1 MAATTS
7 LQGNRQIG
15 AIDNI
20 RQNLSADQAR
30 KDFGALRTLVG
41 RNATSSVQV
50 KLVNTTNANQLMQF
64 QTKGWWGR
72 TFSRSEKLV
81 NTNAA
86 ILEIVK
92 KTGLP
97 ETSSSFRNLKDYLDQ
112 KTTQQ
117 RAGSA
122 RGLTGLLDAIHRDL
136 ARKPALG
143 AATAGSVAESLTQQ
157 GYAFEGLDTKRFIA
171 SGGHGQIYG
180 EQAGSAKGV
189 LYKELRELV
198 GGDSAL
204 PRLKVKQDADGN
216 YQMDRNATELA
227 AVSLRHAKVPH
238 AASPIAYVI
247 KDTWDE
253 EFHAVSVD
261 HMKQW
266 TADHGAQIAGNS
278 DRFRIVGQVLP
289 KAEGSSLGTGTRL
302 APEDRKAIARQA
314 VESLK
319 AMSEHGYVHGDI
331 KPDNLMYGAAQKQ
344 LTLIDF
350 GGLTKQSKHDDSG
363 NALGNPLS
371 PAYVI
376 PSSHHASGAN
386 NTGGYGHEADLY
398 AMGLSMLKSFLPHAQ
413 ALGDLGTREYI
424 DRDDVIEILD
434 DLRASPA
441 LITLGGPEDLAVK
454 MMSLALEQDTPLTG
468 RLGPANPRLE
478 AVWQE
483 LLNHPAAR

>member
-1 MAATTS
+1 MAAITS

-15 AIDNI
+15 AVDNI
-20 RQNLSADQAR
+20 RQNLSAEQAR
-30 KDFGALRTLVG
+30 NDFGALRTLVG
-41 RNATSSVQV
+41 RHATSTAQI
-50 KLVNTTNANQLMQF
+50 KLVNTTNASQRMQF
-64 QTKGWWGR
+64 ETKGWWGR
-72 TFSRSEKLV
+72 TFSRGEKLV
-81 NTNAA
+81 ATNAA

-122 RGLTGLLDAIHRDL
+122 RGLTGLLDAIHQDL

-143 AATAGSVAESLTQQ
+143 AATAGSVAESLTMQ
-157 GYAFEGLDTKRFIA
+157 GYAFEGLDTRRFIA

-180 EQAGSAKGV
+180 EQASGTKGV
-189 LYKELRELV
+189 LYKELREL
-198 GGDSAL
+198 GGDRDL
-204 PRLKVKQDADGN
+204 PRLKVKQDADGR

-238 AASPIAYVI
+238 AASPVVYVI
-247 KDTWDE
+247 KDTWDD

-266 TADHGAQIAGNS
+266 TAEHGEQIAGDG

-289 KAEGSSLGTGTRL
+289 KAEGSSLGAGTRL

-314 VESLK
+314 LESLK

-331 KPDNLMYGAAQKQ
+331 KPDNLMYSADKKQ

-350 GGLTKQSKHDDSG
+350 GGLTKQSKHADSEK
-363 NALGNPLS
+363 ALGNPLS

-386 NTGGYGHEADLY
+386 NTGGYGYEADLY
-398 AMGLSMLKSFLPHAQ
+398 AMGLSMLNAFLPNAQ
-413 ALGDLGTREYI
+413 ALGDLGKRGYL
-424 DRDDVIEILD
+424 DRNDVIEVLD
-434 DLRASPA
+434 NLRANPA
-441 LITLGGPEDLAVK
+441 LITPGGPEELAVK
-454 MMSLALEQDTPLTG
+454 MMSLALDEDTPLTG
-468 RLGPANPRLE
+468 RLGPSNPRLE
-478 AVWQE
+478 AIWQD
-483 LLNHPAAR
+483 LLEHPAAR

>member
-1 MAATTS
+1 MAAITS

-15 AIDNI
+15 AVDNI

-30 KDFGALRTLVG
+30 NDFGALRTLVG

-72 TFSRSEKLV
+72 TFSHSEKLV

-122 RGLTGLLDAIHRDL
+122 RGLTGLLDAIHQDL
-136 ARKPALG
+136 GRKPALG
-143 AATAGSVAESLTQQ
+143 AATADSVAKSLTQQ
-157 GYAFEGLDTKRFIA
+157 GYAFEGLDTQRFIA
-171 SGGHGQIYG
+171 SGGHGRIYG
-180 EQAGSAKGV
+180 EQAGKAKGV
-189 LYKELRELV
+189 LYKELRELF
-198 GGDSAL
+198 GDSAL
-204 PRLKVKQDADGN
+204 PRLKVKQDADGR

-247 KDTWDE
+247 KDTWDD

-266 TADHGAQIAGNS
+266 TAEHGEQVAEDG

-289 KAEGSSLGTGTRL
+289 KAEGGSLGAGTRL

-314 VESLK
+314 LESLK

-331 KPDNLMYGAAQKQ
+331 KPDNLMYSADKKQ

-350 GGLTKQSKHDDSG
+350 GGLTKQSKHGDSG

-386 NTGGYGHEADLY
+386 NTGGYGYEADLY
-398 AMGLSMLKSFLPHAQ
+398 AMGLSMLESFLPHAQ
-413 ALGDLGTREYI
+413 ALGDLGTREYL
-424 DRDDVIEILD
+424 DRDEVAEILD
-434 DLRASPA
+434 KLRANPA
-441 LITLGGPEDLAVK
+441 LITPGGPEELAVK
-454 MMSLALEQDTPLTG
+454 MMSLALEHETPLTG

-483 LLNHPAAR
+483 IMDHPAAR